1 MASQQTSENAMI
13 IQYEWVFANV
23 EKVPK
28 TFASKM
34 IRFRGLKVF
43 RLGLKN
49 LVTASPFLFFVAID
63 LNKIG
68 LNVEQVI
75 WGVQGKAIGPST
87 MSEMKK
93 EEIDDATFEGRSNLR
108 LFKSVLDKQVIG
120 TCTFLFRIYITGS
133 VPGYSYRLCDRLA
146 KDQLRAAA
154 KSKNGADVEFVVKGK
169 TISAHKAILAARSP
183 VFAAEF
189 TKEQPAGDASGN
201 QSGPSSNK
209 RKRRN
214 DGLHQIRI
222 DGVKPSTVEEFLD
235 FIYTGESVS
244 SLANEELLKLAVKYK
259 LKTLIRLCRAAL
271 MAIDA
276 TQMAKLMNGIHDNT
290 KAQYSSTIK

>member
-49 LVTASPFLFFVAID
+49 LVSTSPFLFFVAID

-93 EEIDDATFEGRSNLR
+93 RR
-108 LFKSVLDKQVIG
+108 
-120 TCTFLFRIYITGS
+120 
-133 VPGYSYRLCDRLA
+133 DR
-146 KDQLRAAA
+146 RC
-154 KSKNGADVEFVVKGK
+154 
-169 TISAHKAILAARSP
+169 
-183 VFAAEF
+183 
-189 TKEQPAGDASGN
+189 
-201 QSGPSSNK
+201 
-209 RKRRN
+209 
-214 DGLHQIRI
+214 
-222 DGVKPSTVEEFLD
+222 
-235 FIYTGESVS
+235 Y
-244 SLANEELLKLAVKYK
+244 
-259 LKTLIRLCRAAL
+259 C
-271 MAIDA
+271 
-276 TQMAKLMNGIHDNT
+276 
-290 KAQYSSTIK
+290 